1 MGKLKNMLTGFATIQ
16 DSVSPPR
23 LPPELLS
30 SRVSS
35 EYSEQSFSFKPG
47 SQRVDNL
54 VLCYIFP
61 SLGSDS
67 DLKQQQWLNCEEQF
81 IAKTYFSEGRH

>member
-1 MGKLKNMLTGFATIQ
+1 MGKLKKMLTGCATIQ
-16 DSVSPPR
+16 DSVSSL

-35 EYSEQSFSFKPG
+35 EYSEQSFKPG